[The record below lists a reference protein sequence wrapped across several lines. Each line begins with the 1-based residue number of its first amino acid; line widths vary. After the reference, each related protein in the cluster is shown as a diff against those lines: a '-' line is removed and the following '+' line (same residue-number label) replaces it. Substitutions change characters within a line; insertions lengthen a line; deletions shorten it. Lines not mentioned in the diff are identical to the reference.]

1 MTATE
6 TKTGEAK
13 PGTKVMTLLEAIT
26 DAMRTEMKNDDRV
39 VVFGEDVGKKGGV
52 FGATMGLH
60 DEFGEKRCFDTP
72 LSECGI
78 IGTAIGMA
86 LYGLRPVAEIQF
98 LDFIYPAFDQIV
110 NELAK
115 FRYRSG
121 GEWSAPVT
129 LRTPCGGGIRGGLF
143 HSQSPE
149 AHFTHTP
156 GLVVVMPSNPRDAKG
171 LLISS
176 IECDDPVIFFEP
188 KRLYRGPFDG
198 HVERVPPWRDQPSAE
213 VPEGHYRVPL
223 GKAATVRTGEEVTV
237 VAWGTMVHVASA
249 ALEAARVDAELIDLR
264 TLTPLDLDTITASV
278 EKTGRCVVVHEA
290 PRTAG
295 FGAEIAALVQQHCFW
310 SLEAPVERVTGWD
323 TPFPHTQE
331 WQYLPSRERITQAVR
346 RALAA

>member
-1 MTATE
+1 MSTMNMIQAIRSALE
-6 TKTGEAK
+6 
-13 PGTKVMTLLEAIT
+13 VMLER
-26 DAMRTEMKNDDRV
+26 DPNV
-39 VVFGEDVGKKGGV
+39 CVFGEDVGYFGGV
-52 FGATMGLH
+52 FRATQGLQQR
-60 DEFGEKRCFDTP
+60 FGPQRVFDTP
-72 LSECGI
+72 LAEGGI
-78 IGTAIGMA
+78 VSTAIGMA
-86 LYGLRPVAEIQF
+86 LNGLRPVPEVQF
-98 LDFIYPAFDQIV
+98 ADYIYPAFDQIV